1 MKRQQGSL
9 SNVDE
14 INNNDDES
22 NHSSSSNGSTSSTG
36 GHSFYHVMVPLTIYA
51 TVFSVQAFL
60 VTIPDISPTNF
71 LIVTFVGLAICG
83 TCGAIAT
90 AGIIS
95 TAGLFPSHIGINPF
109 FSGQSLGGV
118 VVSMANF
125 GAAAVGEDPVDYLD
139 KHCNST
145 NQTQEIIAT
154 YNSIMSTEILRMD
167 SYLPQEEPPSCSPYA
182 ARDWA
187 VFSYF
192 LLGCIILIFCLV
204 GYHQIHMYQN
214 MKHRDDYETLH
225 NHEQHELA
233 LGENYNDNVVEVDET
248 SARIGLEMNDRIY
261 QRELNQNEQGMNLSR
276 SNVDE
281 TLMITSTSEQSTN
294 IANDKLT
301 SNDENSMETLTSLPD
316 DIPTAEMTASS
327 SNITCLPSLCGN
339 VHSDDDNDNY
349 IDQDRFDDEEGEEY
363 TDNLDTKSVFF
374 AIKGPV
380 TCVFLT
386 FTVTLTVFP
395 SYISDLKSSHECEN
409 HIRLYNDL
417 YIPLSFVLFN
427 VGDLIGRI
435 LAEYIPVDRIK
446 NFSRKLVAC
455 AILRIALV
463 PLFLMCLTT
472 TGKDNSMVIR
482 SDIFSLSVQ
491 LLFAITN
498 GLFVSTSFMWSPQLV
513 GTTTSLQ
520 ERASETMTLALY
532 FGLLCGSFLAFPFMQ
547 FATRI
552 LE

>member
-1 MKRQQGSL
+1 
-9 SNVDE
+9 VV
-14 INNNDDES
+14 NDDES
-22 NHSSSSNGSTSSTG
+22 NHSSSSSSSGISTSSGGG

-51 TVFSVQAFL
+51 TVFSIQAFL

-118 VVSMANF
+118 VVSIANF

-139 KHCNST
+139 KHCRST
-145 NQTQEIIAT
+145 NHSQEIIST
-154 YNSIMSTEILRMD
+154 YNSIISTEIHRMD

-182 ARDWA
+182 ERDWA

-204 GYHQIHMYQN
+204 GYHQIHLYQN
-214 MKHRDDYETLH
+214 MIHRDDYETLH
-225 NHEQHELA
+225 NHEQHEA
-233 LGENYNDNVVEVDET
+233 AAGENYINDHVVEVDET
-248 SARIGLEMNDRIY
+248 SPRIGLEMNDRIY
-261 QRELNQNEQGMNLSR
+261 QREQNQNEQGMILSR
-276 SNVDE
+276 SSVDE
-281 TLMITSTSEQSTN
+281 NLTTASKLEQSTN
-294 IANDKLT
+294 IMNENLN
-301 SNDENSMETLTSLPD
+301 SNNENSRKTLISIPG

-339 VHSDDDNDNY
+339 AHNDDDDDDNQ
-349 IDQDRFDDEEGEEY
+349 IEQDRFDDEEEEEY

-386 FTVTLTVFP
+386 FTVTLTLFP

-409 HIRLYNDL
+409 HFRLYNDL
-417 YIPLSFVLFN
+417 YVPFSFVLFN

-482 SDIFSLSVQ
+482 NDLFSLSVQ

-547 FATRI
+547 LATRV

>member
-36 GHSFYHVMVPLTIYA
+36 DHSFYHVMVPLTIYA

-139 KHCNST
+139 KHCSST

-154 YNSIMSTEILRMD
+154 FNSIISTEIRRMD
-167 SYLPQEEPPSCSPYA
+167 LYLPQEEPPSCSPYA

-225 NHEQHELA
+225 NHEQHGLA
-233 LGENYNDNVVEVDET
+233 LGENYYNDNVVEVDET
-248 SARIGLEMNDRIY
+248 SPRIGLEMNDRIY
-261 QRELNQNEQGMNLSR
+261 QREQNQNEQRIS
-276 SNVDE
+276 
-281 TLMITSTSEQSTN
+281 MIASTSEQSTN
-294 IANDKLT
+294 IANKKLT
-301 SNDENSMETLTSLPD
+301 SNSRETLTSLPD

-339 VHSDDDNDNY
+339 DHSDDDDENQ
-349 IDQDRFDDEEGEEY
+349 IEQDRFDDEEGEAY
-363 TDNLDTKSVFF
+363 TDNLDTKSVLF

-386 FTVTLTVFP
+386 FTVTLALFP

-417 YIPLSFVLFN
+417 YVPFSFVLFN

-552 LE
+552 LEYR

>member
-1 MKRQQGSL
+1 
-9 SNVDE
+9 V
-14 INNNDDES
+14 NDDES
-22 NHSSSSNGSTSSTG
+22 NHSSSSSSSGISTSSGGG

-51 TVFSVQAFL
+51 TVFSIQAFL

-118 VVSMANF
+118 VVSIANF

-139 KHCNST
+139 KHCRST
-145 NQTQEIIAT
+145 NHSQEIIST
-154 YNSIMSTEILRMD
+154 YNSIISTEIHRMD

-182 ARDWA
+182 ERDWA

-204 GYHQIHMYQN
+204 GYHQIHLYQN
-214 MKHRDDYETLH
+214 MIHRDDYETLH
-225 NHEQHELA
+225 NHEQHEA
-233 LGENYNDNVVEVDET
+233 AAGENYINDNVVEVDET
-248 SARIGLEMNDRIY
+248 SPRIGLEMNDRIY
-261 QRELNQNEQGMNLSR
+261 QREQNQNEQGMILSR
-276 SNVDE
+276 SSVDE
-281 TLMITSTSEQSTN
+281 NLTTASKLEQSTN
-294 IANDKLT
+294 IMNENLN
-301 SNDENSMETLTSLPD
+301 SNNENSRKTLISIPG

-339 VHSDDDNDNY
+339 AHNDDDDDDNQ
-349 IDQDRFDDEEGEEY
+349 IEQDRFDDEEEEEY

-386 FTVTLTVFP
+386 FTVTLTLFP

-409 HIRLYNDL
+409 HFRLYNDL
-417 YIPLSFVLFN
+417 YVPFSFVLFN

-482 SDIFSLSVQ
+482 NDLFSLSVQ

-547 FATRI
+547 LATRV

>member
-139 KHCNST
+139 KHCSST

-154 YNSIMSTEILRMD
+154 YNSIISTEIRRMD
-167 SYLPQEEPPSCSPYA
+167 LYMPQEEPPSCSPYA

-204 GYHQIHMYQN
+204 GYYQIHMYQN

-225 NHEQHELA
+225 NHEQHGLA
-233 LGENYNDNVVEVDET
+233 LGENYYNDNVVEVDET
-248 SARIGLEMNDRIY
+248 SPRIGLEMNDRIY
-261 QRELNQNEQGMNLSR
+261 QREQNQNEQRIS
-276 SNVDE
+276 
-281 TLMITSTSEQSTN
+281 MIASTSEQSTN
-294 IANDKLT
+294 IASKKLT
-301 SNDENSMETLTSLPD
+301 SNSRETLTSLPD

-339 VHSDDDNDNY
+339 DHSDDDDENQ
-349 IDQDRFDDEEGEEY
+349 IEEDRFDDEEGEAY
-363 TDNLDTKSVFF
+363 TDNLDTKSVLF

-386 FTVTLTVFP
+386 FTVTLALFP

-417 YIPLSFVLFN
+417 YVPFSFVLFN

-435 LAEYIPVDRIK
+435 LAEYIPVDRIE

-472 TGKDNSMVIR
+472 TGRDNSMVIR

-547 FATRI
+547 FATRL

>member
-1 MKRQQGSL
+1 
-9 SNVDE
+9 V
-14 INNNDDES
+14 NDDES
-22 NHSSSSNGSTSSTG
+22 NHSSSSSSSGISTSSGGG

-51 TVFSVQAFL
+51 TVFSIQAFL

-118 VVSMANF
+118 VVSIANF

-139 KHCNST
+139 KHCRST
-145 NQTQEIIAT
+145 NHSQEIIST
-154 YNSIMSTEILRMD
+154 YNSIISTEIHRMD

-182 ARDWA
+182 ERDWA

-204 GYHQIHMYQN
+204 GYHQIHLYQN
-214 MKHRDDYETLH
+214 MIHRDDYETLH
-225 NHEQHELA
+225 NHEQHEA
-233 LGENYNDNVVEVDET
+233 AAGENYINDNVVEVDET
-248 SARIGLEMNDRIY
+248 SPRIGLEMNDRIY
-261 QRELNQNEQGMNLSR
+261 QREQNQNEQGMILSR
-276 SNVDE
+276 SSVDE
-281 TLMITSTSEQSTN
+281 NLTTASKLEQSTN
-294 IANDKLT
+294 IMNENLN
-301 SNDENSMETLTSLPD
+301 SNNENSRKTLISIPG

-339 VHSDDDNDNY
+339 AHNDDDDDDDDNQ
-349 IDQDRFDDEEGEEY
+349 IEQDRFDDEEEEEY

-386 FTVTLTVFP
+386 FTVTLTLFP

-409 HIRLYNDL
+409 HFRLYNDL
-417 YIPLSFVLFN
+417 YVPFSFVLFN

-482 SDIFSLSVQ
+482 NDLFSLSVQ

-547 FATRI
+547 LATRV

>member
-1 MKRQQGSL
+1 
-9 SNVDE
+9 
-14 INNNDDES
+14 
-22 NHSSSSNGSTSSTG
+22 
-36 GHSFYHVMVPLTIYA
+36 
-51 TVFSVQAFL
+51 
-60 VTIPDISPTNF
+60 
-71 LIVTFVGLAICG
+71 
-83 TCGAIAT
+83 
-90 AGIIS
+90 
-95 TAGLFPSHIGINPF
+95 
-109 FSGQSLGGV
+109 
-118 VVSMANF
+118 
-125 GAAAVGEDPVDYLD
+125 
-139 KHCNST
+139 
-145 NQTQEIIAT
+145 
-154 YNSIMSTEILRMD
+154 
-167 SYLPQEEPPSCSPYA
+167 
-182 ARDWA
+182 
-187 VFSYF
+187 
-192 LLGCIILIFCLV
+192 V
-204 GYHQIHMYQN
+204 GYHQIHLYQN
-214 MKHRDDYETLH
+214 MIHRDDYETLH
-225 NHEQHELA
+225 NHEQHEA
-233 LGENYNDNVVEVDET
+233 AAGENYINDNVVEVDET
-248 SARIGLEMNDRIY
+248 SPRIGLEMNDRIY
-261 QRELNQNEQGMNLSR
+261 QREQNQNEQGMILSR
-276 SNVDE
+276 SSVDE
-281 TLMITSTSEQSTN
+281 NLTTASKLEQSTN
-294 IANDKLT
+294 IMNENLN
-301 SNDENSMETLTSLPD
+301 SNNENSRKTLISIPG

-339 VHSDDDNDNY
+339 AHNDDDDDDNQ
-349 IDQDRFDDEEGEEY
+349 IEQDRFDDEEEEEY

-386 FTVTLTVFP
+386 FTVTLTLFP

-409 HIRLYNDL
+409 HFRLYNDL
-417 YIPLSFVLFN
+417 YVPFSFVLFN

-482 SDIFSLSVQ
+482 NDLFSLSVQ

-547 FATRI
+547 LATRV

>member
-14 INNNDDES
+14 INNDDDES

-36 GHSFYHVMVPLTIYA
+36 DHSFYHVMVPLTIYA

-139 KHCNST
+139 KHCSST

-154 YNSIMSTEILRMD
+154 FNSIISTEIRRMD
-167 SYLPQEEPPSCSPYA
+167 LYMPQEEPPSCSPYA

-225 NHEQHELA
+225 NHEQHGLA
-233 LGENYNDNVVEVDET
+233 LGENYYNDNVVEVDET
-248 SARIGLEMNDRIY
+248 SPRIGLEMNDRIY
-261 QRELNQNEQGMNLSR
+261 QREQNQNEQR
-276 SNVDE
+276 I
-281 TLMITSTSEQSTN
+281 LMIASTSEQSTN
-294 IANDKLT
+294 IANENLT
-301 SNDENSMETLTSLPD
+301 SNDENSRETLTSLPD

-339 VHSDDDNDNY
+339 DHSDDDDENQ
-349 IDQDRFDDEEGEEY
+349 IEQDRFDDEEGEAY
-363 TDNLDTKSVFF
+363 TDNLDTKSVLF

-386 FTVTLTVFP
+386 FTVTLALFP

-417 YIPLSFVLFN
+417 YVPFSFVLFN

-552 LE
+552 LEYR

>member
-1 MKRQQGSL
+1 M
-9 SNVDE
+9 V
-14 INNNDDES
+14 NDDES
-22 NHSSSSNGSTSSTG
+22 NHSSSSSSSGISTSSGGG

-118 VVSMANF
+118 VVSIANF

-139 KHCNST
+139 KHCRST
-145 NQTQEIIAT
+145 NHSQEIIST
-154 YNSIMSTEILRMD
+154 YNSIISTEIHRMD

-182 ARDWA
+182 ERDWA

-204 GYHQIHMYQN
+204 GYHQIHLYQN
-214 MKHRDDYETLH
+214 MIHRDDYETLH
-225 NHEQHELA
+225 NHEQHEA
-233 LGENYNDNVVEVDET
+233 AAGENYINDNVVEVDET
-248 SARIGLEMNDRIY
+248 SPRIGLEMNDRIY
-261 QRELNQNEQGMNLSR
+261 QREQNQNEQGMILSR
-276 SNVDE
+276 SSVDE
-281 TLMITSTSEQSTN
+281 NLTTASKLEQSTN
-294 IANDKLT
+294 IMNENLN
-301 SNDENSMETLTSLPD
+301 SNNENSRKTLISIPG

-339 VHSDDDNDNY
+339 AHNDDDDDDNQ
-349 IDQDRFDDEEGEEY
+349 IEQDRFDDEEEEEY

-386 FTVTLTVFP
+386 FTVTLTLFP

-409 HIRLYNDL
+409 HFRLYNDL
-417 YIPLSFVLFN
+417 YVPFSFVLFN

-482 SDIFSLSVQ
+482 NDLFSLSVQ

-547 FATRI
+547 LATRV

>member
-14 INNNDDES
+14 INNDDDES

-36 GHSFYHVMVPLTIYA
+36 DHSFYHVMVPLTIYA

-118 VVSMANF
+118 VVAMANF

-139 KHCNST
+139 KHCSST

-154 YNSIMSTEILRMD
+154 YNSIISTEIRRMD
-167 SYLPQEEPPSCSPYA
+167 LYLPQEEPPSCSPYA

-225 NHEQHELA
+225 NHEQHGLA
-233 LGENYNDNVVEVDET
+233 LGENYYNDNVVEVDET
-248 SARIGLEMNDRIY
+248 SPRIGLEMNDRIY
-261 QRELNQNEQGMNLSR
+261 QREQYQNEQR
-276 SNVDE
+276 I
-281 TLMITSTSEQSTN
+281 LMIASTSEQSTN
-294 IANDKLT
+294 IANENLT
-301 SNDENSMETLTSLPD
+301 SNDENSRETLTSLPD

-339 VHSDDDNDNY
+339 DHSDDDDENQ
-349 IDQDRFDDEEGEEY
+349 IEQDRFDDEEGEAY
-363 TDNLDTKSVFF
+363 TDNLDTKSVLF

-386 FTVTLTVFP
+386 FTVTLALFP

-417 YIPLSFVLFN
+417 YVPFSFVLFN

-435 LAEYIPVDRIK
+435 LAEYIPVDRIE

-552 LE
+552 LEYR

>member
-1 MKRQQGSL
+1 M
-9 SNVDE
+9 V
-14 INNNDDES
+14 NDDES
-22 NHSSSSNGSTSSTG
+22 NHSSSSSSSGISTSSGGG

-51 TVFSVQAFL
+51 TVFSIQAFL

-118 VVSMANF
+118 VVSIANF

-139 KHCNST
+139 KHCRST
-145 NQTQEIIAT
+145 NHSQEIIST
-154 YNSIMSTEILRMD
+154 YNSIISTEIHRMD

-182 ARDWA
+182 ERDWA

-204 GYHQIHMYQN
+204 GYHQIHLYQN
-214 MKHRDDYETLH
+214 MIHRDDYETLH
-225 NHEQHELA
+225 NHEQHEA
-233 LGENYNDNVVEVDET
+233 AAGENYINDNVVEVDET
-248 SARIGLEMNDRIY
+248 SPRIGLEMNDRIY
-261 QRELNQNEQGMNLSR
+261 QREQNQNEQGMILSR
-276 SNVDE
+276 SSVDE
-281 TLMITSTSEQSTN
+281 NLTTASKLEQSTN
-294 IANDKLT
+294 IMNENLN
-301 SNDENSMETLTSLPD
+301 SNNENSRKTLISIPG

-339 VHSDDDNDNY
+339 AHNDDDDDDNQ
-349 IDQDRFDDEEGEEY
+349 IEQDRFDDEEEEEY

-386 FTVTLTVFP
+386 FTVTLTLFP

-409 HIRLYNDL
+409 HFRLYNDL
-417 YIPLSFVLFN
+417 YVPFSFVLFN

-482 SDIFSLSVQ
+482 NDLFSLSVQ

-547 FATRI
+547 LATRV

>member
-139 KHCNST
+139 KHCSST

-154 YNSIMSTEILRMD
+154 FNSIISTEIRRMD
-167 SYLPQEEPPSCSPYA
+167 LYLPQEEPPSCSPYA

-225 NHEQHELA
+225 NHEQHGLA
-233 LGENYNDNVVEVDET
+233 LGENYYNDNVVEVDET
-248 SARIGLEMNDRIY
+248 SPRIGLEMNDRIY
-261 QRELNQNEQGMNLSR
+261 QREQNQNEQRIS
-276 SNVDE
+276 
-281 TLMITSTSEQSTN
+281 MIASTPEQSTN
-294 IANDKLT
+294 IANKKLT
-301 SNDENSMETLTSLPD
+301 SNSRETLTSLPD

-339 VHSDDDNDNY
+339 DHSDDDDENQ
-349 IDQDRFDDEEGEEY
+349 IEQDRFDDEEGEEY
-363 TDNLDTKSVFF
+363 TDNLDTKSVLF

-386 FTVTLTVFP
+386 FTVTLALFP

-417 YIPLSFVLFN
+417 YVPFSFVLFN

-435 LAEYIPVDRIK
+435 LAEYIPVDRIE

-472 TGKDNSMVIR
+472 TGRDNSMVIR

-552 LE
+552 LEYR